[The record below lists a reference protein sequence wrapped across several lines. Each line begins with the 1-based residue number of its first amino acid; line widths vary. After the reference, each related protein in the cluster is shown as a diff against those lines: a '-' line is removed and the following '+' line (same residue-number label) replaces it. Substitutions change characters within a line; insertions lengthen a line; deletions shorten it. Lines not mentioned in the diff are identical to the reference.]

1 MANKKLHIVVL
12 SLLVIGCAA
21 VTDMHSIEKFE
32 QTTDA
37 YELAIRWSDFEMAS
51 TFLKDQQ
58 DPQIATQIE
67 NLKQF
72 KVTAYTVKR
81 YIPSEDKTQVLI
93 IADVQFF
100 KTNGLIVKNIIHR
113 QLWQFDKD
121 KESWF
126 LTSDLPDLK

>member
-12 SLLVIGCAA
+12 SLLVIGCAS
-21 VTDMHSIEKFE
+21 VTDMHRIEKFE
-32 QTTDA
+32 QTTDT

-58 DPQIATQIE
+58 DPQIATRIE

-100 KTNGLIVKNIIHR
+100 KINGLIVKNIIHR
-113 QLWQFDKD
+113 QLWEFDKD
-121 KESWF
+121 KESWV
-126 LTSDLPDLK
+126 LTSGLPDFK

>member
-21 VTDMHSIEKFE
+21 VADMHSIEKFE

-37 YELAIRWSDFEMAS
+37 YELAMRWSDFEMAS

-100 KTNGLIVKNIIHR
+100 KINGLIVKNIIHR

-121 KESWF
+121 KKSWF
-126 LTSDLPDLK
+126 LTSGLPDLK

>member
-58 DPQIATQIE
+58 DPQIATRIE

-100 KTNGLIVKNIIHR
+100 KINGLIVKNIIHR

-126 LTSDLPDLK
+126 LTSGLPDLK

>member
-37 YELAIRWSDFEMAS
+37 YELAMRWSDFEMAS

-100 KTNGLIVKNIIHR
+100 KINGLIVKNIIHR

-121 KESWF
+121 KKSWF
-126 LTSDLPDLK
+126 LTSGLPDLK

>member
-1 MANKKLHIVVL
+1 MANLKLHMVLL
-12 SLLVIGCAA
+12 SLLVIGCAS
-21 VTDMHSIEKFE
+21 VTEMQRKDMFE

-37 YELAIRWSDFEMAS
+37 YELAMRWSDFEMAS
-51 TFLKDQQ
+51 TFLKDRQ

-81 YIPSEDKTQVLI
+81 YIPSKDKTQVLM

-100 KTNGLIVKNIIHR
+100 KINGLIVKNIIHR
-113 QLWQFDKD
+113 QLWELDKD
-121 KESWF
+121 KQSWV
-126 LTSDLPDLK
+126 LTSGLPDLK